1 MFKPN
6 TLKEILLFSLCISFF
21 VACKDNSKT
30 HQNPDTKGK
39 VIPVDYAN
47 GFSLKQYN
55 DYKILKV
62 TNPWPDS
69 ERNYTYVL
77 TEEKNTK
84 IPDSIDFDTKHIP
97 AIESLKELSSL
108 KGFPGLD
115 YISSEKVRNRIA
127 NGKIKELGKNES
139 LNTEV
144 LLNLNPNAIV
154 AFSMNNENKSLSQAK
169 KAGIPVIYN
178 GDWTESNP
186 LGKAEWI
193 KFFGALYGKLD
204 LAEKKFDQ
212 IETDYKEAIKIIS
225 TKDNKPS
232 VLAGSLYKDVW
243 YLPYGNSWQGKM
255 IADAGGNYLYKNTK
269 GSGSISLS
277 LEEVLNKGTN
287 ADKWIAPGSFK
298 SYLAMRK
305 ASEHY
310 AEFDAFKNR
319 EIYTFASTTGKTGG
333 VLYYE
338 LAPQRPDL
346 VLKDLIKI
354 FHPEKL
360 PDYEPTFF
368 KPLKR

>member
-84 IPDSIDFDTKHIP
+84 IPDSIDFDTKIKVPLKTVVATSTTHIP

-144 LLNLNPNAIV
+144 LLNLNPNAI
-154 AFSMNNENKSLSQAK
+154 Q
-169 KAGIPVIYN
+169 
-178 GDWTESNP
+178 
-186 LGKAEWI
+186 
-193 KFFGALYGKLD
+193 
-204 LAEKKFDQ
+204 
-212 IETDYKEAIKIIS
+212 
-225 TKDNKPS
+225 
-232 VLAGSLYKDVW
+232 
-243 YLPYGNSWQGKM
+243 
-255 IADAGGNYLYKNTK
+255 
-269 GSGSISLS
+269 
-277 LEEVLNKGTN
+277 
-287 ADKWIAPGSFK
+287 
-298 SYLAMRK
+298 
-305 ASEHY
+305 
-310 AEFDAFKNR
+310 
-319 EIYTFASTTGKTGG
+319 
-333 VLYYE
+333 
-338 LAPQRPDL
+338 
-346 VLKDLIKI
+346 
-354 FHPEKL
+354 
-360 PDYEPTFF
+360 
-368 KPLKR
+368 